1 MEGDVARTLRGS
13 IGSAASLR
21 TSWGRRSR
29 SMLLH
34 VHRDRTDYIS
44 RDGEPTTSTST
55 FTVSPS
61 VLLYVH
67 RECIMSSSV
76 LLHVHRECIMSS
88 SVLLYVHRECIMSSS
103 VLLYVHRDRND
114 STQLL
119 SSVGDRNLPQ
129 GFAEVLNPCTY
140 ILYELLLQMFG

>member
-1 MEGDVARTLRGS
+1 MGGDVASPLRGS

-21 TSWGRRSR
+21 TFWGRRSR

-55 FTVSPS
+55 LTVSPS
-61 VLLYVH
+61 VLLY
-67 RECIMSSSV
+67 I
-76 LLHVHRECIMSS
+76 
-88 SVLLYVHRECIMSSS
+88 HRECIMSSS

-119 SSVGDRNLPQ
+119 SSVGDRNLPR